1 MSAPPSAA
9 ISNLLQPPSTN
20 HAQQAAIQ
28 SLSAKVGPSPVG
40 SKLDSSLA
48 ELVSHARASA
58 VAPDQLAQSGQQIH
72 QLLSNA
78 RTQLETVHTKMTVLK
93 AQHDRLE
100 DRLIDHHELL
110 VSSFSQRELHS
121 TEEGTLRERLEA
133 LSIRRKELQ
142 LAREW
147 FQILAKTEELG

>member
-1 MSAPPSAA
+1 
-9 ISNLLQPPSTN
+9 
-20 HAQQAAIQ
+20 
-28 SLSAKVGPSPVG
+28 
-40 SKLDSSLA
+40 
-48 ELVSHARASA
+48 
-58 VAPDQLAQSGQQIH
+58 
-72 QLLSNA
+72 
-78 RTQLETVHTKMTVLK
+78 MTVLK